1 MNHLR
6 ARIYLSGL
14 FLVML
19 AGLIYGFGWGDFWED
34 GGELMD
40 NPWGIVSL
48 VDVYVGFFSSLD
60 GYGSEKICSLPN
72 CSGQWRFWWAVISLP
87 ASIIICPWAE
97 PGKAGAIL
105 LGEQGI

>member
-34 GGELMD
+34 GGELMN
-40 NPWGIVSL
+40 NPWGVVSTGRCL
-48 VDVYVGFFSSLD
+48 CWIFALPWLGMDPG
-60 GYGSEKICSLPN
+60 GSAPCQTALG
-72 CSGQWRFWWAVISLP
+72 SGDTGGR
-87 ASIIICPWAE
+87 
-97 PGKAGAIL
+97 
-105 LGEQGI
+105 